1 MKLSLCLPSACSS
14 YSEGRDIY
22 VRVERD
28 VPVELVRVRLSHFL
42 SYFDRTI
49 VLGARPL
56 FSGIERG
63 IELNT
68 ARQVHLHVDVEA
80 RLYTLLLVGAHVVR
94 NEVAL
99 RWFTIGKGKERSDK
113 TSYMKGQDSR
123 LLTKVCAAFFSS
135 SQQYLICGPSVIYHP
150 SEFLGDMQ

>member
-1 MKLSLCLPSACSS
+1 M
-14 YSEGRDIY
+14 
-22 VRVERD
+22 
-28 VPVELVRVRLSHFL
+28 PVELVSVRLSHFL

-56 FSGIERG
+56 FGGIERG

-94 NEVAL
+94 NDVAL
-99 RWFTIGKGKERSDK
+99 GWFTIAKGKERSDQK
-113 TSYMKGQDSR
+113 SYMKGQESR
-123 LLTKVCAAFFSS
+123 FDLLTKVCAAFFSS
-135 SQQYLICGPSVIYHP
+135 SQQYLICGPRVIYHP
-150 SEFLGDMQ
+150 SEFLGGMQ

>member
-1 MKLSLCLPSACSS
+1 MTLSLCLPSAGLL
-14 YSEGRDIY
+14 YSEGCDIY

-28 VPVELVRVRLSHFL
+28 VPVELVSVRLSHFL
-42 SYFDRTI
+42 GYFDRSI

-56 FSGIERG
+56 FGGIERG

-94 NEVAL
+94 NDVAL
-99 RWFTIGKGKERSDK
+99 GWFTIGIEKERSDQM
-113 TSYMKGQDSR
+113 SYMKGQESSYLQR
-123 LLTKVCAAFFSS
+123 FVLHFF
-135 SQQYLICGPSVIYHP
+135 PVV
-150 SEFLGDMQ
+150 GDI